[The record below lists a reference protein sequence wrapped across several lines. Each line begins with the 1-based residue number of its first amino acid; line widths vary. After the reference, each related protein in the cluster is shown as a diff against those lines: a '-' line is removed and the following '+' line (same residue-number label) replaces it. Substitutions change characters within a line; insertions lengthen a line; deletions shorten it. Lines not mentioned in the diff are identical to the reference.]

1 MINFVDYTNQ
11 HYLKWL
17 YIPYL
22 PYRILIIGIWLLI
35 NNQPDIDKIYL
46 YQEDPYEVKYQYLK
60 SGSHLPKKSVLF
72 ASMLALKK
80 WWKTLF
86 ISS

>member
-46 YQEDPYEVKYQYLK
+46 YQEDPYEVKHQLLK
-60 SGSHLPKKSVLF
+60 LNSHLSEKPVLF
-72 ASMLALKK
+72 ASMLALRK